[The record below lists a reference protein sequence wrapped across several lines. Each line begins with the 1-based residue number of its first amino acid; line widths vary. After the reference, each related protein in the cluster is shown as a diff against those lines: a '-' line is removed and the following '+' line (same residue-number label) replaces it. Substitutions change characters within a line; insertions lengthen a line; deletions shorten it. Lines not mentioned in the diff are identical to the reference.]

1 MESQATHYDDMS
13 GKDLIIEIKKIESE
27 THGPIL
33 ECHWH
38 EQIQFFYFTQGSAI
52 VRCNS
57 KKYEVGAHDLVI
69 INSKELHYIENIG
82 ESLTCYMIKIDL
94 SFIYSNRVDSIQ
106 AQFLTPLSQN
116 LILFENVVRNDKDIL
131 LCANRMIDEY
141 FKKQIGFELA
151 IKAQVYDLIVLLLRG
166 YVRKIYT
173 ANELDLQLANL
184 QRFKN
189 VISYIDSNFTGKI
202 GLDRL
207 ADITKMSQGHFCRLF
222 KQITG
227 MSAINYINNLRI
239 NKAVELIRISD
250 QNMTEIAMS
259 CGFNDSNYFSRVFKK
274 HEKMSPLQMRKLSKR
289 R

>member
-1 MESQATHYDDMS
+1 MS
-13 GKDLIIEIKKIESE
+13 DKNLIIEIKKIKDE
-27 THGPIL
+27 THDPIL

-38 EQIQFFYFTQGSAI
+38 EQIQFFYFTYGNAV

-57 KKYEVGAHDLVI
+57 VKNEVGAHDLVI

-82 ESLTCYMIKIDL
+82 ESLTYYMIKIDL

-116 LILFENVVRNDKDIL
+116 LILFENVVREDNDIL
-131 LCANRMIDEY
+131 LCVNRMIDEY

-173 ANELDLQLANL
+173 ANELDSQLANF

-189 VISYIDSNFTGKI
+189 VISYIDSNFTEKI
-202 GLDRL
+202 DLDRL

-259 CGFNDSNYFSRVFKK
+259 CGFSDSNYFSRVFKK
-274 HEKMSPLQMRKLSKR
+274 HEKMSPLQMRKLSR
-289 R
+289 RC

>member
-13 GKDLIIEIKKIESE
+13 DKNLIIEIKKIEDEGHS
-27 THGPIL
+27 PIL

-38 EQIQFFYFTQGSAI
+38 EQIQFFYFTYGNAV

-57 KKYEVGAHDLVI
+57 VKNEVGAHDLVI

-82 ESLTCYMIKIDL
+82 ESLTYYMIKIDL

-116 LILFENVVRNDKDIL
+116 LILFENVVRDDNDIL
-131 LCANRMIDEY
+131 LCVNRMIDEY

-173 ANELDLQLANL
+173 ANELDSQLANF

-189 VISYIDSNFTGKI
+189 VISYIDSNYTEKI
-202 GLDRL
+202 DLDRL

-239 NKAVELIRISD
+239 NKAVELIRSSD
-250 QNMTEIAMS
+250 QNMMEIAMS
-259 CGFNDSNYFSRVFKK
+259 CGFSDSNYFSRVFKK

-289 R
+289 C